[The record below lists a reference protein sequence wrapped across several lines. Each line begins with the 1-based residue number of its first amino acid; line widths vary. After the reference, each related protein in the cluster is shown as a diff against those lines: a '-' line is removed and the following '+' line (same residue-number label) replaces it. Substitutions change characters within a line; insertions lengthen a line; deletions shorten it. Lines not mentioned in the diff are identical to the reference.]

1 MNSELQ
7 DSLSDFLRTLEEV
20 DILLFSAEEC
30 IHEEAKYAA
39 YNKSALLLLS
49 GKFENFVEILT
60 EQYVF
65 LVNKLNL
72 RSSLLPDEM
81 RLHHTYAIIDKLSKK
96 SKNSSQ
102 SDEIK
107 RMLSEIGSI
116 WVSDTNFN
124 QLNIDCKFAY
134 GKHGESELVKLF
146 KPIGIK
152 DVFSEVE
159 VFIFDSSLDYDSTR
173 KRVDFKGTFNSVMNM
188 RNNILH
194 QDASP
199 SLTHKSVREYKL
211 SFESFADAVTITLDN
226 SLNKLIG
233 FSSQKNEKD

>member
-7 DSLSDFLRTLEEV
+7 DSLSDFLRTLDEV
-20 DILLFSAEEC
+20 DILLSSAEEC
-30 IHEEAKYAA
+30 IHEETKYAA

-49 GKFENFVEILT
+49 GKFENFVETIT

-72 RSSLLPDEM
+72 RSSLLPEEM

-102 SDEIK
+102 SDEVK

-152 DVFSEVE
+152 DVFLEVE
-159 VFIFDSSLDYDSTR
+159 VFIPDSNSDDFSAEKR
-173 KRVDFKGTFNSVMNM
+173 KVDFKGIFNSVMNM

-199 SLTHKSVREYKL
+199 SLTDKSIREYKL
-211 SFESFADAVTITLDN
+211 SFQSFAEAVTNKLDN
-226 SLNKLIG
+226 NLNKLIEVA
-233 FSSQKNEKD
+233 S

>member
-20 DILLFSAEEC
+20 DILLSSAEEC
-30 IHEEAKYAA
+30 IHEETKYAA

-49 GKFENFVEILT
+49 GKFENFVETIT

-72 RSSLLPDEM
+72 RSSLLPEEM

-102 SDEIK
+102 SDEVK

-152 DVFSEVE
+152 DVFLEVE
-159 VFIFDSSLDYDSTR
+159 VFIPDSNSDDFSAEKR
-173 KRVDFKGTFNSVMNM
+173 KVDFKGIFNSVMNM

-199 SLTHKSVREYKL
+199 SLTDKSIREYKL
-211 SFESFADAVTITLDN
+211 SFQSFAEAVTNKLDN
-226 SLNKLIG
+226 NLNKLIEVA
-233 FSSQKNEKD
+233 S